1 MTKVRIWDLPTRL
14 VHWALAVL
22 VIVSFVSGK
31 IGGNAM
37 TWHMLSGY
45 AILALILFRLL
56 WGFAGSHYARF
67 ATFVR
72 GPRQVLAALAA
83 LAAVVRG
90 TTQPHAGHN
99 PLGALSVLALLAV
112 LLLQAT
118 TGLFANDDIFTEGP
132 LAKLV
137 SGATSEL
144 LTRIHGLNEYAI
156 LALVA
161 LHLAAVAFHHIVKR
175 DNLVGPMITGDK
187 HTVDA
192 PAAADDG
199 RLRVRALKPGIE
211 GLSQNIRVRSIVG
224 RFLEHSRIFYFL
236 NDGSEDV
243 YLSSADWMARNFFRR
258 IEVCFPVLDPALKR
272 RVLREGLQPYL
283 ADNCQSWEMNPDG
296 SYTRSRPGRSR
307 RRSAQDELLYTLAT
321 PS

>member
-14 VHWALAVL
+14 VHWALALL

-37 TWHMLSGY
+37 TWHMLSG
-45 AILALILFRLL
+45 
-56 WGFAGSHYARF
+56 
-67 ATFVR
+67 
-72 GPRQVLAALAA
+72 
-83 LAAVVRG
+83 
-90 TTQPHAGHN
+90 
-99 PLGALSVLALLAV
+99 
-112 LLLQAT
+112 
-118 TGLFANDDIFTEGP
+118 
-132 LAKLV
+132 
-137 SGATSEL
+137 
-144 LTRIHGLNEYAI
+144 YAI

-187 HTVDA
+187 HTVDT

-258 IEVCFPVLDPALKR
+258 IEVCFPVLDP
-272 RVLREGLQPYL
+272 
-283 ADNCQSWEMNPDG
+283 
-296 SYTRSRPGRSR
+296 RSSAACCARACSPVSPTTASPGR
-307 RRSAQDELLYTLAT
+307 
-321 PS
+321 